1 MYICYH
7 YKLARTC
14 QTVSFP
20 AHGFCKLLPLSIT
33 AAYVESRSPGTSWSS
48 VADYWDT
55 RYDNISTCIVYVC
68 IYTHIM
74 HIGTTFDFNQL
85 SLSCTC
91 RLISISSSL
100 CLINVDCKC
109 VCVCVCACVR
119 PKTSIYILTG
129 HVYFHKK
136 VAHSLY
142 MFPDRDVCYWVV
154 ERTQVIIPLLAI
166 ILACQFPYMK

>member
-109 VCVCVCACVR
+109 VCVYVCVHAWDQKR
-119 PKTSIYILTG
+119 PFTYLPVTYIFT
-129 HVYFHKK
+129 KK
-136 VAHSLY
+136 SLIHFICFQIE
-142 MFPDRDVCYWVV
+142 MFAIELWR
-154 ERTQVIIPLLAI
+154 ERRSSYLS
-166 ILACQFPYMK
+166 